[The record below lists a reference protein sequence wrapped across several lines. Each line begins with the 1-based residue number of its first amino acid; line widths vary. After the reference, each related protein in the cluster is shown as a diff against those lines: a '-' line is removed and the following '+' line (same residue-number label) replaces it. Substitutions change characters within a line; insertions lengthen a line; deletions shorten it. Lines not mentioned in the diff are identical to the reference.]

1 MRLRYRSA
9 RGRLALI
16 ASIVGSGMAFVDATA
31 VNVALPAIDADLHT
45 GFAGLQWILNGYLLA
60 LASLVLPGGSLGD
73 RYGRRRVFLAG
84 LIGFAAASLLC
95 GLAPTAG
102 VLIGAR
108 VLQGAAAALLVPA
121 SLAMVQGAFEPDDR
135 SEAIGAWSGLSG
147 LSTIVGPLLGGWLV
161 DTISWRLVFL
171 INPLLALAAGVMA
184 WRWMPESKDESARR
198 LDPWGTLAVAAG
210 LGGTVF
216 ALIEGPEMGWSHPT
230 VFLSGLAGVAGL
242 AAFVVIEQRVQDPM
256 LPLGFLRLTRFAGVT
271 LATVPVYFALGGVMF
286 LLALQ
291 LQRVLEYSA
300 LAAGASLAPVTLI
313 LLVLSPLAGRLA
325 SRVGPRLPMTA
336 GPLIASV
343 AIAMMSKI
351 DAHATYAGTV
361 LPAVL
366 VFGLGLGFTVAPL
379 TATAMAALDDEHAGL
394 ASGVS
399 NAVTRAAQ
407 LLAISVLPLAAGI
420 AGIGRVG
427 GEAFSEGF
435 ARAMWIDA
443 AVMSVGGIIAFA
455 TIRGPLQPDRRAD

>member
-9 RGRLALI
+9 RGRFALI
-16 ASIVGSGMAFVDATA
+16 ASILGSGMAFVDATA
-31 VNVALPAIDADLHT
+31 VNVALPAIEADLRT

-84 LIGFAAASLLC
+84 LIGFTAASVLC

-108 VLQGAAAALLVPA
+108 VLQGIAAALLVPA

-135 SEAIGAWSGLSG
+135 SEAIGAWSGFSG

-161 DTISWRLVFL
+161 DAISWRLVFL
-171 INPLLALAAGVMA
+171 INPLLAIAAGVMA
-184 WRWMPESKDESARR
+184 WRWMPESKDERARR
-198 LDPWGTLAVAAG
+198 LDPWGTLAAAAS

-216 ALIEGPEMGWSHPT
+216 ALIEGPEMGWNHPT
-230 VFLSGLAGVAGL
+230 VFLCGLAGVVGL
-242 AAFVVIEQRVQDPM
+242 AAFVIIEQRVHDPM
-256 LPLGFLRLTRFAGVT
+256 LPLGFLRRMRFAGVT
-271 LATVPVYFALGGVMF
+271 MATVPVYFALGGVMF

-291 LQRVLEYSA
+291 LQRVLGYSA
-300 LAAGASLAPVTLI
+300 LAAGASLAPVTLM
-313 LLVLSPLAGRLA
+313 LLVLSPPAGRIA
-325 SRVGPRLPMTA
+325 SRIGPRLPMTA
-336 GPLIASV
+336 GPLV
-343 AIAMMSKI
+343 AAVGVALMSNV
-351 DAHATYAGTV
+351 DAHATYAQTV

-379 TATAMAALDDEHAGL
+379 TATAMAALEDQHAGL
-394 ASGVS
+394 ASGLS

-420 AGIGRVG
+420 AGIDRVG
-427 GEAFSEGF
+427 GETFSEGF
-435 ARAMWIDA
+435 ARAMWIGA
-443 AVMSVGGIIAFA
+443 AVMSAGGIIACA
-455 TIRGPLQPDRRAD
+455 TIRGPLQPDRRAA